1 MATSDLGLLK
11 KYELK
16 FDLDDKMNKLLLENE
31 DEADKFLNSW
41 KKIFSKKN
49 VSSRK

>member
-1 MATSDLGLLK
+1 MATSDLGLSK
-11 KYELK
+11 IYKLK
-16 FDLDDKMNKLLLENE
+16 FDLDNKMNKLLLENE
-31 DEADKFLNSW
+31 EEDEKFLNSW